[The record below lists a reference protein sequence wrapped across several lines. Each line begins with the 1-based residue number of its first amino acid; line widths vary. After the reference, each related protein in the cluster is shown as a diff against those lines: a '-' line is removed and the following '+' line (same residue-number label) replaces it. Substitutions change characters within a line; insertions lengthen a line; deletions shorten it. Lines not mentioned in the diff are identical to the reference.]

1 VKRSFEILGTVM
13 AWLLFGIM
21 GLIVV
26 SLALRILPVMSG
38 EETPSPGFKP
48 PMPLGTRTCRS
59 VLRHH
64 CAVAGHPG
72 HLSRDI
78 VDTLGRLAL
87 IDLPRVDTEPP
98 EELALD

>member
-1 VKRSFEILGTVM
+1 VLSKFK
-13 AWLLFGIM
+13 
-21 GLIVV
+21 
-26 SLALRILPVMSG
+26 
-38 EETPSPGFKP
+38 SP
-48 PMPLGTRTCRS
+48 
-59 VLRHH
+59 LRHH

>member
-1 VKRSFEILGTVM
+1 MTAGMCVCIVPMGSVSCLRPTVAVAQLVRAPGCGPGGRGFE
-13 AWLLFGIM
+13 
-21 GLIVV
+21 
-26 SLALRILPVMSG
+26 SPLRQ
-38 EETPSPGFKP
+38 T
-48 PMPLGTRTCRS
+48 
-59 VLRHH
+59 